1 MKRIIS
7 SKLDDIVRQEE
18 EYNAKVRPLQERY
31 DRESK
36 AWRAAY
42 RGQQQDVANSV
53 LAAIGPTSLE
63 LEARAEET
71 WRDGYEVYIQANERR
86 LHSDDSA
93 LSWHYKVVLDEN
105 GDLTFESGSW
115 SGLKAT
121 TPEQLASLKE
131 SVRVL
136 EILQGLDW
144 KSLLTVDKDRYS
156 FEKFVDKDNASA
168 LQEMQRSKPNF
179 ADLKKA
185 AVIDDLMGTHKVVK
199 VSGLPDD
206 GYRNGIFNGYLQI
219 ISKSPSTYTVREIS
233 KWDID
238 NAQRDEQVLARLKRD
253 LDSGWSIRKK
263 AANVLRAVDTDEIID
278 IDSF

>member
-105 GDLTFESGSW
+105 GELTFESGSW

-168 LQEMQRSKPNF
+168 LQ
-179 ADLKKA
+179 
-185 AVIDDLMGTHKVVK
+185 
-199 VSGLPDD
+199 
-206 GYRNGIFNGYLQI
+206 
-219 ISKSPSTYTVREIS
+219 
-233 KWDID
+233 
-238 NAQRDEQVLARLKRD
+238 
-253 LDSGWSIRKK
+253 
-263 AANVLRAVDTDEIID
+263 
-278 IDSF
+278 